1 MKEIAK
7 NFERGMN
14 KMQEDIERESATL
27 KLLENSL
34 ENSNK
39 RHNMIIRF
47 LVAIIIILLAINAY
61 FAYMFTTTTVIETAT
76 EQEGVYNFVDSE
88 GNVISSDLSLEEM
101 QELIDI
107 NGQNQENN

>member
-61 FAYMFTTTTVIETAT
+61 FAYVFTTTTVFETVEMT
-76 EQEGVYNFVDSE
+76 QDGEYNQMLDDGS
-88 GNVISSDLSLEEM
+88 I
-101 QELIDI
+101 I
-107 NGQNQENN
+107 NGDYQNGETN

>member
-14 KMQEDIERESATL
+14 KMQEDIERESTTL

-61 FAYMFTTTTVIETAT
+61 FAYVFTTTTVVETV
-76 EQEGVYNFVDSE
+76 EMKYNQMLDDGS
-88 GNVISSDLSLEEM
+88 M
-101 QELIDI
+101 I
-107 NGQNQENN
+107 NGDYPNGETN

>member
-34 ENSNK
+34 ENYNK

-61 FAYMFTTTTVIETAT
+61 FAYIFTTTTVVETVEMT
-76 EQEGVYNFVDSE
+76 QDGEYNQMLDDGS
-88 GNVISSDLSLEEM
+88 M
-101 QELIDI
+101 I
-107 NGQNQENN
+107 NGDYPNGETDQKSN